1 LEHGHD
7 WLELWQPPWSQGDME
22 DKSLE
27 ARDDGIAIIPG
38 LFFLTKEKKV
48 NSICVNHNSQACVI
62 NY

>member
-1 LEHGHD
+1 
-7 WLELWQPPWSQGDME
+7 ME